1 MTEKQVIRVVVQSLS
16 HVWLFVTLRT
26 AARQAALSITIS
38 RSLFKLM
45 SIESVMASN
54 HLILCHPL
62 LLLPSICPSIRV
74 FSSELAFRIRW
85 PKYWNFRIRSV
96 LPKNIQ
102 DSGLTGSISL
112 QSKGLSRVSSG
123 TTVQKHQFLDA
134 QPSSSI
140 HTHTQI
146 YRDTHV
152 YLSVFLP
159 ICRELY
165 FRELPPVI
173 MGAGKSK
180 IPKPAGRLE
189 PQAGFML
196 LCWGRVSSSPENPS
210 ECSAGLQ
217 QVG

>member
-1 MTEKQVIRVVVQSLS
+1 MTPWTPACQAPLSL
-16 HVWLFVTLRT
+16 
-26 AARQAALSITIS
+26 TIS
-38 RSLFKLM
+38 WSLLKLM
-45 SIESVMASN
+45 SIESVMLSN
-54 HLILCHPL
+54 HLIICRPL
-62 LLLPSICPSIRV
+62 LLLLSVFPSIRV

-102 DSGLTGSISL
+102 DLGLTGSISL

-180 IPKPAGRLE
+180 ICRADWRSKE
-189 PQAGFML
+189 E
-196 LCWGRVSSSPENPS
+196 LCFSSSPEAVCRHNTS
-210 ECSAGLQ
+210 FSGDLRWFSFKAFI
-217 QVG
+217 